1 MQTTALAGTSSGTE
15 GEGSIV
21 QQCLHEG
28 MQLFRDGRAT
38 EAIAAFQR
46 GLREAEKAGTESAET
61 MSDLYARLGNVAAAC
76 GDFQLASVNY
86 QAALKIA
93 PHLTNC
99 WCSFAD
105 LHLRCGQHQTAIQ
118 LYLQALKLNPRHWA
132 ARANMV
138 HALMAGKQY
147 LIAKAILGELKE
159 ERPQDAGIPHL
170 LGKALFEL
178 NEIEPAIASFQ
189 EAVALN

>member
-1 MQTTALAGTSSGTE
+1 MQMTALAGTFPNTETE
-15 GEGSIV
+15 GPVV
-21 QQCLHEG
+21 QQCLRDA
-28 MQLFRDGRAT
+28 MQLFRDGHTT

-46 GLREAEKAGTESAET
+46 GLAKAENAGTESAET
-61 MSDLYARLGNVAAAC
+61 MSDLYAKLGNVAAAC

-105 LHLRCGQHQTAIQ
+105 LHLRCGQHQSAIQ

-132 ARANMV
+132 SRANMV
-138 HALMAGKQY
+138 HALMLGKQFI
-147 LIAKAILGELKE
+147 IAKAILVELKG
-159 ERPQDAGIPHL
+159 ERPQDASIHQL
-170 LGKALFEL
+170 LGKTLF
-178 NEIEPAIASFQ
+178 
-189 EAVALN
+189 